1 MLYESSNTTTV
12 IIEASNY
19 YNSYLLQQLL
29 QQFVLDIPSLGH
41 KHPVGD
47 KFNEVH
53 FLADV
58 DKLVRELRENNTEGE
73 KLSEI
78 EASAMWYAKNIR
90 ETPKDRGVRKMHD
103 YLKANDLLAVPFD
116 KGCGSC
122 AKKKSTYSE
131 KFDEV
136 LNSNRSQK
144 INGPKDDIVIKNEKQ
159 INNSLQQ
166 LMKQG
171 KISDKIYQKL
181 RSTGSQQA
189 RLYGLSKVK
198 KRYTSPTCSFDTW

>member
-58 DKLVRELRENNTEGE
+58 D
-73 KLSEI
+73 
-78 EASAMWYAKNIR
+78 
-90 ETPKDRGVRKMHD
+90 
-103 YLKANDLLAVPFD
+103 
-116 KGCGSC
+116 
-122 AKKKSTYSE
+122 
-131 KFDEV
+131 
-136 LNSNRSQK
+136 
-144 INGPKDDIVIKNEKQ
+144 
-159 INNSLQQ
+159 
-166 LMKQG
+166 
-171 KISDKIYQKL
+171 
-181 RSTGSQQA
+181 
-189 RLYGLSKVK
+189 
-198 KRYTSPTCSFDTW
+198 